1 MPVYKDEKV
10 KTNPWYYS
18 FEVKS
23 PDGKRRTEKKR
34 GFRTKREAEKAEISV
49 KDAIN
54 KGTYVQPSK
63 LSLGEYLVRWLD
75 TRIDLKKSTKIGY
88 DSIIRNHI
96 MPDKIS
102 QISLSEINA
111 MTVEGFM
118 TKVHASKYSDS
129 FKRNIFKMIH
139 KALKDAERKQLI
151 LRNPAALVTKPKV
164 AKKEM
169 KYWTAEEA
177 KTFLKAIQPHR
188 LRIIFMLAI
197 HCGMRMGEIRGLR
210 LSDIDLERGIIS
222 VRHIMDSE
230 RNLQIGTKT
239 NAGNRAIS
247 LSPFVIRE
255 IEQRIA
261 GIAVEKNTAGDE
273 YEDLGYL
280 VCTKKGRPYLKK
292 NFRDIWIRL
301 LNKTGLKPIRF
312 HDLRHTCA
320 SLLLGLGIHPKIVQE
335 RLGHS
340 SVQITLDT
348 YSHLAPNMQ
357 QDAANALQDLLE

>member
-10 KTNPWYYS
+10 QSNQWYYA
-18 FEVKS
+18 FEVKDS
-23 PDGKRRTEKKR
+23 DGKRRTEKKR
-34 GFRTKREAEKAEISV
+34 GFRTKKEAEKAEISV
-49 KDAIN
+49 KDAMN
-54 KGTYVQPSK
+54 KGTYIQPTK
-63 LSLGEYLVRWLD
+63 MTFGDYLVSWLES
-75 TRIDLKKSTKIGY
+75 RIDLRKSTRVGY
-88 DSIIRNHI
+88 EMIIRRHI
-96 MPDKIS
+96 MPESIS
-102 QISLSEINA
+102 SISLSDINA

-118 TKVHASKYSDS
+118 AKVHATDYSDS
-129 FKRNIFKMIH
+129 FKRNIYKVIH
-139 KALKDAERKQLI
+139 KALKDAERKLLI
-151 LRNPAALVTKPKV
+151 LRNPASLVTKPKV

-169 KYWTAEEA
+169 SYWTEDEA
-177 KTFLKAIQPHR
+177 KTFLKAIHGHR
-188 LRIIFMLAI
+188 LRVIFVLAI

-210 LSDIDLERGIIS
+210 LSDIDTKRGIIS

-239 NAGNRAIS
+239 NAGNRSIS
-247 LSPFVIRE
+247 LSPFVIKE
-255 IEQRIA
+255 IEKRID
-261 GIAVEKNTAGDE
+261 GIAEEKNATSND

-280 VCTKKGRPYLKK
+280 ICTKKGRPYLKK

-301 LNKTGLKPIRF
+301 LAKTGLRTIRF

-320 SLLLGLGIHPKIVQE
+320 SLLLGLGVHPKVVQE

-357 QDAANALQDLLE
+357 QDAANALQNLLE